1 MERTGNVTANAKNQ
15 NNEFGKK
22 LIDRWGKYTI
32 YLVNDEK
39 IRNTAEY
46 AEEFSDYGV
55 NIGKKGLSTLNFKF
69 IPKNEIWIARSIRSS
84 ERHFIISN
92 ALAYIKGIE
101 RGVDPGDSYDKALD
115 KEKSERTKDATN
127 KLHIKNNK
135 SAANPLHKDIPKKVY
150 SKEYGVINDSKEK
163 VNIFLINGGVVRD
176 LYKTDYVEGGHA
188 YVYDWI
194 PEDEI
199 WIEKTVKQDEI
210 PVIILHEFL
219 ERTLMKYKKFPY
231 VRAHVA
237 ASKVEFEHRGIF
249 NKKDALSL
257 TRSIV
262 INKLLRNIN
271 Y

>member
-1 MERTGNVTANAKNQ
+1 MERNIN
-15 NNEFGKK
+15 FGKK
-22 LIDRWGKYTI
+22 FIDKWGKFIIYT
-32 YLVNDEK
+32 VNDEK
-39 IRNTAEY
+39 IRNFAEY

-55 NIGKKGLSTLNFKF
+55 NIGKKGLATLNFKF
-69 IPKNEIWIARSIRSS
+69 IPKDEIWIAKSIKPA

-92 ALAYIKGIE
+92 ALTYIKGIE
-101 RGVDPGDSYDKALD
+101 RGLDPGDSYENALA
-115 KEKSERTKDATN
+115 KEKSERTKDALN
-127 KLHIKNNK
+127 KLHIKNYK
-135 SAANPLHKDIPKKVY
+135 TAGNPTHKDIPKKVY
-150 SKEYGVINDSKEK
+150 AKKYGAIKDVKET
-163 VNIFLINGGVVRD
+163 VNIFLINGEVVRD

-194 PEDEI
+194 PIDEI
-199 WIEKTVKQDEI
+199 WIEKIVK

-231 VRAHVA
+231 VRAHIA
-237 ASKVEFEHRGIF
+237 ASKAEFEHRGIF

-262 INKLLRNIN
+262 MNKLLKNIK